1 MPKEEKDKEKNATFK
16 PPPELREELALLDSM
31 IRYLL
36 QIRIDITV
44 LSEQHQ
50 KGIPN
55 LLTLEKLESAHSALL
70 FLFFMMRG
78 TRIATETEKGK
89 DVEGVLEEMLQL
101 KNATDKDEKDKEKE
115 KRGYA

>member
-1 MPKEEKDKEKNATFK
+1 MSKTGNDKKKEGT
-16 PPPELREELALLDSM
+16 PELLEQLALLDSM

-44 LSEQHQ
+44 LSEKHL

-78 TRIATETEKGK
+78 TRIASEDQEVGKELLDILQSPNPIEEKS
-89 DVEGVLEEMLQL
+89 E
-101 KNATDKDEKDKEKE
+101 EKE
-115 KRGYA
+115 KKGYA